1 MIQSGDDTEEVNQN
15 QLNGNQDYENGD
27 VEMDVG
33 FEGGRTAVSRKVVL
47 QTRRSVHDNVESDY
61 G

>member
-33 FEGGRTAVSRKVVL
+33 FEGGHIMNSLFYGVVD
-47 QTRRSVHDNVESDY
+47 SACIFS
-61 G
+61 

>member
-27 VEMDVG
+27 MEMEVG
-33 FEGGRTAVSRKVVL
+33 FEGKYIMNILFCSTVSLIPFAFVV
-47 QTRRSVHDNVESDY
+47 E
-61 G
+61 

>member
-1 MIQSGDDTEEVNQN
+1 MNQN

-33 FEGGRTAVSRKVVL
+33 FEGECIINSSVVSLIPFAFVVNE
-47 QTRRSVHDNVESDY
+47 RYS
-61 G
+61 